1 MKNIDLK
8 LTSVKVVKGLYSNFR
23 KDCLDTEFTLQKL
36 VNRALYLYENDEQ
49 FKSMIHEMETLKEEH
64 NNKTL

>member
-1 MKNIDLK
+1 MRNVDLK
-8 LTSVKVVKGLYSNFR
+8 LTSVKVLKGLYSNFR

-36 VNRALYLYENDEQ
+36 VNRTLYLYENDEE
-49 FKSMIHEMETLKEEH
+49 FKMMIHKLETLKKEH